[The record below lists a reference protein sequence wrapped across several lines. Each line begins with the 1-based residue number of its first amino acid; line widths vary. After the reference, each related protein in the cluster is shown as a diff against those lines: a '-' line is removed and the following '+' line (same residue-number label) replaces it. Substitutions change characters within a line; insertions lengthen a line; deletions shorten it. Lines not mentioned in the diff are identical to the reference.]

1 MGFFLI
7 QKVLTGP
14 KGRILIFSGATG
26 SPKPSVGF
34 GEMDLPFYFPVFLPL
49 FPPLDCAPNRQKDM
63 IFLVHCRRSLN

>member
-34 GEMDLPFYFPVFLPL
+34 GEMDLAFPVF
-49 FPPLDCAPNRQKDM
+49 FPSSSPRDCAAVRQK
-63 IFLVHCRRSLN
+63 